1 MQTYNAKARV
11 QIKCSKVIAT
21 TQTVVIGVAPRR
33 YSKGHNFNAAS
44 GGNRKSLDLRE
55 GYPANRITNRRL
67 VFQKNFWKDNKN
79 TQAQWNWSGSEV
91 KKKTHERF
99 YRRSRTQKKQGAS
112 PYNSSNWVRPC
123 EQQQIGQ
130 MQNTTRHTDRWT
142 ATGDKKVQ
150 SNISNFGP
158 WRSGELEIQIWKRND
173 RHSRQKTVFQGI
185 IKARNSSKTTINRN
199 TNLNHKYCSVLSK
212 DKSTHARRNKR
223 SNRLRRVTS
232 RWQWR
237 K

>member
-1 MQTYNAKARV
+1 MQQSHCNHPNCRNRSCTKTIFKRA
-11 QIKCSKVIAT
+11 QFQCSE
-21 TQTVVIGVAPRR
+21 RR
-33 YSKGHNFNAAS
+33 KQ
-44 GGNRKSLDLRE
+44 K
-55 GYPANRITNRRL
+55 ITRSERRL
-67 VFQKNFWKDNKN
+67 PSKQNHKPSAGISKEFLEGQQEYSSPMELKWLR
-79 TQAQWNWSGSEV
+79 G